1 MWYFPPKKKKT
12 KNYYYSLPTGPVVRL
27 GRPDTTNNNAGKI
40 GSGRRESSFG
50 SNCARSSNSISAGG
64 TGVGT
69 SDSEATP
76 EEDAVRWAEGQAG
89 P

>member
-1 MWYFPPKKKKT
+1 M
-12 KNYYYSLPTGPVVRL
+12 PTGLVVRL
-27 GRPDTTNNNAGKI
+27 GRPDSTNNSAGKI

-50 SNCARSSNSISAGG
+50 NNCARSFNSISTGG

-76 EEDAVRWAEGQAG
+76 EEDAVRWAGSQAG